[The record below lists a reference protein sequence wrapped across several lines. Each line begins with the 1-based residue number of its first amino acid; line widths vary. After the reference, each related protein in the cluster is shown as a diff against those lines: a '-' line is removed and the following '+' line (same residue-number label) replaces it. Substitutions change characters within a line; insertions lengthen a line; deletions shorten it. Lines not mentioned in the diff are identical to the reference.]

1 MFVFS
6 FLFSQSRDVVGHVTL
21 HLLEDR
27 LGEVDGY
34 NDDWKY
40 WTGQTSVEALCATS
54 VTPSTAIPTSVQR
67 RRSVNSITRPACEQ
81 TSILENKFARCVSRE
96 AVVALRKLSNRDT
109 QHVRLSRWALFRT
122 RRNSEDLHHVL
133 GEFVTDQI
141 QRKSKLSNSVDPL
154 GGWVGKSCSDSL
166 FRDGPLTVV
175 ARGL

>member
-1 MFVFS
+1 M
-6 FLFSQSRDVVGHVTL
+6 VTTM
-21 HLLEDR
+21 
-27 LGEVDGY
+27 
-34 NDDWKY
+34 
-40 WTGQTSVEALCATS
+40 TGSIGLVRRVSWAPCATS
-54 VTPSTAIPTSVQR
+54 VTPSTAIPTLVQR

-109 QHVRLSRWALFRT
+109 QHVRLSRWALFCT

-166 FRDGPLTVV
+166 FRDGPLTV